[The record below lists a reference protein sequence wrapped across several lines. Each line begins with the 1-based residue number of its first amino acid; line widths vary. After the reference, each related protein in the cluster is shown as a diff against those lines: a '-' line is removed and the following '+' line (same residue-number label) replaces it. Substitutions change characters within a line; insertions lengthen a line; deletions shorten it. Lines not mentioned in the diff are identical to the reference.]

1 MLRIGHGL
9 ITTDSVRNQ
18 KDKAEGSKLIVHIGG
33 NIISTVRH
41 PLQRQI
47 TFKHIANRLLQSQQQ
62 QS

>member
-1 MLRIGHGL
+1 
-9 ITTDSVRNQ
+9 VRNQ